1 MRNLKDSEK
10 PRYEL
15 LVEPEN
21 IITYLSH
28 ALDKYKKEKGIGDL
42 LLALSDVIK
51 AQTLY
56 VTQVKPKGDKH

>member
-1 MRNLKDSEK
+1 MKIFKNSER

-21 IITYLSH
+21 IITYVTY
-28 ALDKYKKEKGIGDL
+28 ALEKYKQEKSIGDL
-42 LLALSDVIK
+42 LLALGDVIK

-56 VTQVKPKGDKH
+56 ITQIKPRGSKH